1 MKTTTN
7 TFHLVHEPKVIK
19 FNLLLKFLNTV
30 DFLKYKMVVSFLSSF
45 GGRELKLEMILQLN
59 LYIIRKFSARRLY
72 IIYFTVSI

>member
-30 DFLKYKMVVSFLSSF
+30 DFLKYNIKMVVSFCPPLV
-45 GGRELKLEMILQLN
+45 EEN
-59 LYIIRKFSARRLY
+59 
-72 IIYFTVSI
+72 

>member
-30 DFLKYKMVVSFLSSF
+30 DFLKYKMVVSFCPPLV
-45 GGRELKLEMILQLN
+45 EEN
-59 LYIIRKFSARRLY
+59 
-72 IIYFTVSI
+72 